1 MAFDGSF
8 LCSSFKNE
16 LLTATHNFSSHTI
29 KLALYPSSAV
39 GTAYGSSSTIMDA
52 GITAYQTTNE
62 LSTSGT
68 GYSAGGNA
76 LTVASTFPKLDGTAA
91 VLDFNDLEF
100 TSATFSG
107 STAPRGAI
115 IYNSSASNKAIAVI
129 DFGED
134 KTVTSGTLT
143 VSFPAGD
150 STNAIIRIR

>member
-62 LSTSGT
+62 SSGT

-100 TSATFSG
+100 TGVTFSG